1 MIKAV
6 VTMFREFEPFIVYF
20 DPILTSLLSGPNR
33 NVLLRW
39 TNISSDETEDLRPDA
54 TISKI
59 EQLDFGASLGF
70 GEAKISHSTT
80 TTDTHALCH
89 ELLRS
94 ATFSK
99 DTIDHNS
106 LQAALPLQIHGY
118 LEDLKNI
125 RTLLKDNKRILAAVD
140 DSEPWKEKRRFILPG
155 VYSLIGSIFLHSL
168 SACDY
173 V

>member
-1 MIKAV
+1 MPPFLPHQLRLKKSIG
-6 VTMFREFEPFIVYF
+6 EFEPFIVYF

-106 LQAALPLQIHGY
+106 LQAALPLQIHGFH
-118 LEDLKNI
+118 I
-125 RTLLKDNKRILAAVD
+125 
-140 DSEPWKEKRRFILPG
+140 SFFITRLRYGG
-155 VYSLIGSIFLHSL
+155 VYVMQEIGQLTFPPTPWESH
-168 SACDY
+168 
-173 V
+173 